1 MLFLTLLLSQSIIPI
16 NQRGESLHSVISSK
30 PFLIQYFVLQKENIS
45 LKIRYILK
53 RTKMINIPVLIHP
66 KRRKVY
72 GNKIT
77 KTLIYCSLIT
87 LSINCLTPIIY
98 RLSVW
103 VRKQVSSISCIQ
115 KIHLF
120 QIKSHTRV
128 YNAIAYISLSRFQG
142 PFSFPCSLVLPCSV
156 NVQEVMLVR
165 LYG

>member
-87 LSINCLTPIIY
+87 LSINCLKTTTQT
-98 RLSVW
+98 LSVW
-103 VRKQVSSISCIQ
+103 IKKKFPSYSCIQ
-115 KIHLF
+115 KIQFL
-120 QIKSHTRV
+120 QIQLH
-128 YNAIAYISLSRFQG
+128 
-142 PFSFPCSLVLPCSV
+142 SLVMMQLSTFLYVGFRSHLVLHVPWCCSCSV
-156 NVQEVMLVR
+156 KFLGAMLGR